1 MVTALIDSDRT
12 GRHSH
17 HIDRVQAIVEGR
29 APPRG
34 APAPDVSMSWHRCL
48 NAYGL
53 DPASGESPRIL
64 TSGELRDHRDPLAP
78 LVHSAAGELDRLYSI
93 VGQARYIV
101 LLCNREGV
109 AIDYRANAADIS
121 QFSKWGIYLGGV
133 WSEEVEGT
141 NAIGTSIAEQRPVTI
156 HRSQH
161 FRARHIT
168 LSCSSAPILDA
179 DGRVVAVL
187 DVSSFDAALSDRSH
201 ALAGVLVKAS
211 ARAIAEQVD
220 QNQKGKAWQ
229 AQRSYSRGGLPPGA
243 VKRVRD
249 YIEAHLEDR
258 PSLEQLAATA
268 GLSVFHFARAFKQ
281 SQGMT
286 PHSYVLHRRV
296 ARAQELLSAT
306 DLSLSQIALVSG
318 FADQS
323 HFTRHFRQR
332 IGVPPSSF
340 RRSQR

>member
-1 MVTALIDSDRT
+1 MVTALIGSDRT
-12 GRHSH
+12 GRRPH
-17 HIDRVQAIVEGR
+17 HIDRVHAIVGGL
-29 APPRG
+29 APPRV
-34 APAPDVSMSWHRCL
+34 APDVSTSWHRCL
-48 NAYGL
+48 NTYGL
-53 DPASGESPRIL
+53 DPASGEPPRIL
-64 TSGELRDHRDPLAP
+64 TSGELKDHRDPLAP
-78 LVHSAAGELDRLYSI
+78 LVRSAGDELDRLHKI

-101 LLCNREGV
+101 LLCNHEGV
-109 AIDYRANAADIS
+109 AIDYRADAADIP
-121 QFSKWGIYLGGV
+121 QFRDSGIYLGGM

-141 NAIGTSIAEQRPVTI
+141 NAIGTSLAEQRPVTI

-161 FRARHIT
+161 FRARHIS
-168 LSCSSAPILDA
+168 LSCSSAPILDG

-187 DVSSFDAALSDRSH
+187 DVSSFDATLSDRSH
-201 ALAGVLVKAS
+201 ALASVLVRAS
-211 ARAIAEQVD
+211 ARAIEEHVVD
-220 QNQKGKAWQ
+220 HNQKGTF
-229 AQRSYSRGGLPPGA
+229 YFRGGLPPG
-243 VKRVRD
+243 VLKRVHE

-258 PSLEQLAATA
+258 PSLEKLAATA

-332 IGVPPSSF
+332 VGVPPSSF